1 MVSVA
6 LLNTNLAQ
14 CCTAGHVLSMT
25 QVGVSPVPVLLE
37 SSLPPLRVGT
47 SIHPSLVCIRFGD
60 LGGGLGSTY
69 LTFTDRSVLLILPF
83 PGGLPIQG
91 L

>member
-14 CCTAGHVLSMT
+14 CCTAGRVLSMT
-25 QVGVSPVPVLLE
+25 RFGISPVPLLLE

-47 SIHPSLVCIRFGD
+47 SIHPSLVCISFGG
-60 LGGGLGSTY
+60 LGGGFGSTY
-69 LTFTDRSVLLILPF
+69 LTLTDRRVLLIFPF